1 MGIKTWLGRPQT
13 RVAGGLALVAIA
25 IAVALFGPESDACA
39 CADPAQ
45 GPGVATPA
53 VPSSGQGPAAPT
65 ASASPGSLDPVQTT
79 ERTPE
84 PPIPLTAPADFGPEV
99 TLRILRVEEVDG
111 VARGPGEIDG
121 PAVRLTLQLTNESD
135 AALSLEPMV
144 VAVTSGA
151 RRNPALSLT
160 GPGGR
165 PFQGVLPAG
174 ESATGIYVYAVP
186 EAQRRVLEVTVSAT
200 HAAPVVV
207 FRGAVG

>member
-1 MGIKTWLGRPQT
+1 MGIKTWLDRPRT
-13 RVAGGLALVAIA
+13 KVAVGCALLAISV
-25 IAVALFGPESDACA
+25 AVAVFGPESDACA
-39 CADPAQ
+39 CADPPQ
-45 GPGVATPA
+45 GPSGATPA

-65 ASASPGSLDPVQTT
+65 ASASPGSLDPVPTT

-84 PPIPLTAPADFGPEV
+84 PAIPLTAVADFGPEV
-99 TLRILRVEEVDG
+99 TLRILEVEEVDG

-121 PAVRLTLQLTNESD
+121 PAVRLTLQLANASD
-135 AALSLEPMV
+135 ATLSLEPMV

-151 RRNPALSLT
+151 QRNPALSLT

-165 PFQGVLPAG
+165 PFQGELPPG
-174 ESATGIYVYAVP
+174 DSATGVYVYAVP

-200 HAAPVVV
+200 PTAPVVV